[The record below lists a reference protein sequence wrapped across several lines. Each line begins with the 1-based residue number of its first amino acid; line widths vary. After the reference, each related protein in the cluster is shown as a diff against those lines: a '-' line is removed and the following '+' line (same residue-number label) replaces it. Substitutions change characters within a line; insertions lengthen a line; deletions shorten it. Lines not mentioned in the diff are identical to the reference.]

1 MLDKIL
7 EYQTL
12 DAQIKAIELEL
23 SSTEERKRSRDLLQ
37 FLKETE
43 EKLKKMEQYVSE
55 IAFKY
60 NSFKEQYDTN
70 SNLLKEYSDAVNSVM
85 DEDELNYLRKKY
97 EDLVHVIANIEK
109 EINAIIQEANSISKQ
124 FDECKA
130 KLPLAK
136 KQYAEV
142 KEKFDAIRK
151 QKEPEIS
158 EIQRKKSELEKG
170 IPAEVLTLYKELRDQ
185 NISRPFVKLEE
196 PNRCGGCRMELSMG
210 KMSAIES
217 KGYIRCESCHR
228 VIYK

>member
-12 DAQIKAIELEL
+12 DSQIKAIELEL
-23 SSTEERKRSRDLLQ
+23 SSTEERKRSRALLQ

-55 IAFKY
+55 IAIKY
-60 NSFKEQYDTN
+60 NSIKEQYDTN
-70 SNLLKEYSDAVNSVM
+70 SKLLKEYSVAVNNVL

-97 EDLVHVIANIEK
+97 ENLVHVITNIEK
-109 EINAIIQEANSISKQ
+109 EINAIMQEANSIAKQ

-130 KLPLAK
+130 KLPVAK

-158 EIQRKKSELEKG
+158 EIQRKKSELEKF
-170 IPAEVLTLYKELRDQ
+170 IPADVLTLYKELRDQ

-196 PNRCGGCRMELSMG
+196 PNRCGGCRMELSMD
-210 KMSAIES
+210 KMSTIES